1 MKIELA
7 TIFEEVL
14 NLSQNIKDRA
24 LEGKALWTW
33 SQVLVEKGNL
43 DDAITRAQKALK
55 VFEGLKKPEA
65 RDIRDKIKECSGK

>member
-33 SQVLVEKGNL
+33 NQALAEKGNL
-43 DDAITRAQKALK
+43 DDAITRAQKALN
-55 VFEGLKKPEA
+55 VFEGLNKPEA
-65 RDIRDKIKECSGK
+65 RDISDKIKEWSGK

>member
-43 DDAITRAQKALK
+43 DDAITRTQKALK
-55 VFEGLKKPEA
+55 VFEGHKKPEA
-65 RDIRDKIKECSGK
+65 RDILDKIKEWSGK